1 MEYKKIK
8 IKDEEFYY
16 HINIEIYDYDAYYE
30 TIFFKDIKHI
40 KRKKY
45 LIFGDYII
53 KKTPIKLFNVNFD
66 IKNPKYTKEFTKRN
80 IELAYDE
87 YTGFIERKKQIENGD
102 II

>member
-1 MEYKKIK
+1 MKYKKLK
-8 IKDEEFYY
+8 IKGEEFYY
-16 HINIEIYDYDAYYE
+16 DINMTIYDYDAYYE
-30 TIFFKDIKHI
+30 TFFFKDIKHI

-53 KKTPIKLFNVNFD
+53 KKKPIKLFFVEFDVN
-66 IKNPKYTKEFTKRN
+66 NPKYTKEFTKKR

-87 YTGFIERKKQIENGD
+87 YTGFIEREKEIQNGD